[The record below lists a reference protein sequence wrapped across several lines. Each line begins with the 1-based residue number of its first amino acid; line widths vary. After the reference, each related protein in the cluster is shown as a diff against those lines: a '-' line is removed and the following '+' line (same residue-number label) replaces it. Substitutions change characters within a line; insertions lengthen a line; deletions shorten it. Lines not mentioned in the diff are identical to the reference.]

1 MRASRRNGAPP
12 LACLESKARPSRDV
26 QPGIRVRGGAA
37 GSYGPCRTS
46 DMPSCHHKPGAACAV
61 PLSAQIEVKA
71 GEDAGGIPR
80 DGNGVSDLMTP
91 GASVGAAMR
100 FDIEPP
106 SDN

>member
-1 MRASRRNGAPP
+1 
-12 LACLESKARPSRDV
+12 
-26 QPGIRVRGGAA
+26 
-37 GSYGPCRTS
+37 
-46 DMPSCHHKPGAACAV
+46 MPSCHHKPGVACAV